1 MANSTLTKLEEMRL
15 HAGKRGTIGLSNDV
29 IATFAESDLSLVEA
43 VEMAHRAQ
51 ATIRKQYPTLV
62 AMEEMELRQS
72 VQAGYVNFYADDS
85 INPYIALAAKG
96 PWVITSHGA
105 VLHDNGGYGM
115 LGLGHAP
122 TEILDAMSQ
131 PWVMANVMTPSIS
144 QKRFNDKLRAEL
156 GHTRDSCPFDRFL
169 CLNSGSE
176 SVTLACRIADISAK
190 NETAEGARHHGKTV
204 RYLGLEDGF
213 HGRTYLPARASDS
226 SRSNYRKHLASFD
239 DTSDLMTVAMN
250 DCDALRKMFQHA
262 DDNNIFFQMMLME
275 PIQGEGCPG
284 MAVTRE
290 FYELARELTAERGTL
305 LLVDSIQAGIRGTGT
320 LSICDY
326 PGFEDCIIPD
336 METWSKAINGGQ
348 YPLSVLGCNT
358 KAADTYQRGVYGN
371 SMTTNPRA
379 LEVGCAVM
387 DTITPALR
395 ANIRERGE
403 QLVAGLK
410 ALQVEM
416 PGLVTQVQG
425 TGLLCAA
432 ELDPAQCVVVGYG
445 GVEEQCRRQGLGV
458 IHGGVNALRFTPHFR
473 ITEDEVALVL
483 DIVRN
488 VLSTIVSP
496 AKLEAPTSRQ
506 LAQNAV

>member
-1 MANSTLTKLEEMRL
+1 V
-15 HAGKRGTIGLSNDV
+15 GLPNDV
-29 IATFAESDLSLVEA
+29 ITSFAESDPTLVEA

-51 ATIRKQYPTLV
+51 ATIRKEYPNLISMNET
-62 AMEEMELRQS
+62 ELRKSLQT
-72 VQAGYVNFYADDS
+72 GYVNFYSDDS
-85 INPYIALAAKG
+85 LNPYVALAAKG
-96 PWVITSHGA
+96 PWVVTAHGA

-122 TEILDAMSQ
+122 TEVMDAMSQ

-156 GHTRDSCPFDRFL
+156 GHTRGDCPFDRFM

-176 SVTLACRIADISAK
+176 AVTLACRVADINAK
-190 NETAEGARHHGKTV
+190 TETAEGARHFGKSIK
-204 RYLGLEDGF
+204 YLAMKDGF
-213 HGRTYLPARASDS
+213 HGRTYLPGRASDS
-226 SRSNYRKHLASFD
+226 TRPKYTKYLASYR
-239 DTSDLMTVAMN
+239 DTSDLMTVPMN
-250 DCDALRKMFQHA
+250 DCDALRKMFEYA
-262 DDNNIFFQMMLME
+262 DDNNIFFQLMLME

-290 FYELARELTAERGTL
+290 FYDLARKLTAQRGTL
-305 LLVDSIQAGIRGTGT
+305 LLVDSIQAGLRGTGT

-326 PGFEDCIIPD
+326 PGFEDSVIPD
-336 METWSKAINGGQ
+336 METWSKALNGGQ
-348 YPLSVLGCNT
+348 YPLSVLGCNE

-371 SMTTNPRA
+371 TMTTNPRA
-379 LEVGCAVM
+379 LEVGCSVL
-387 DTITPALR
+387 DTITPELR
-395 ANIRERGE
+395 ANIRERGA

-432 ELDPAQCVVVGYG
+432 ELDPEQCMVVGYG
-445 GVEEQCRRQGLGV
+445 GIEELCRRQGLGV

-473 ITEDEVALVL
+473 ITEREVELVL
-483 DIVRN
+483 DVVRN
-488 VLSTIVSP
+488 VLSEVGN
-496 AKLEAPTSRQ
+496 TSKVELPRSGE
-506 LAQNAV
+506 LAQSAV